1 MSPRLRVQKTL
12 KLYMGGKFE
21 RSESGHT
28 LPSTS
33 REGQPMN
40 VARASRKDLR
50 NSIENLRKVQPGW
63 AGRTAYNRGQILY
76 RLAEMIEDRATSLPT
91 SLADAQA
98 AADRAVHH
106 AGWCDK
112 VTAVLSTL
120 NPVAAAYVNYSQVKP
135 LGIVVAA
142 PDAKDGLLG
151 LVEATCAAL
160 VMGNAVALLI
170 PAELG
175 ELAAAYGELLHTS
188 DVPGGT
194 VDLLTGDV
202 DELLSHAARHDDL
215 DAIYVAG
222 AAMTEARR
230 VDIEREAARVMRR
243 WLYVPGAK
251 HPAAPLEM
259 QRLAEVQTVW
269 MSTGVGGGGG
279 SAY

>member
-28 LPSTS
+28 LPITS

-40 VARASRKDLR
+40 VCRASRKDLR
-50 NSIENLRKVQPGW
+50 NTIETLRKSQPGW
-63 AGRTAYNRGQILY
+63 AGKTAYNRGQILY
-76 RLAEMIEDRATSLPT
+76 RLAEMIEDRASTLPT

-106 AGWCDK
+106 AGWADK
-112 VTAVLSTL
+112 VSAVLSTL
-120 NPVAAAYVNYSQVKP
+120 NPVAAAYVNYSQVRP

-188 DVPGGT
+188 DVPGG
-194 VDLLTGDV
+194 VVNLLTGDV
-202 DELLSHAARHDDL
+202 DELLGHAARHDDL
-215 DAIYVAG
+215 DAIYIGG
-222 AAMTEARR
+222 AISDARR
-230 VDIEREAARVMRR
+230 VDLERESARVMRR
-243 WLYVPGAK
+243 WLYVAGASA
-251 HPAAPLEM
+251 PAAPWEL